1 MEQDKTLTL
10 YKFTN
15 HPDSQYLDDLLA
27 IFYRGV
33 DANTVGVMA
42 AFNVE
47 TEEEELI
54 LVGIQLDQ
62 DNKPECFP
70 LAKVLKHE
78 DVLNY
83 LAPDGKGGYFDMTNP
98 EEVAASKENMV
109 AAPR

>member
-1 MEQDKTLTL
+1 MAEGRTLTL

-33 DANTVGVMA
+33 DANTVGVMS
-42 AFNVE
+42 AFNTQ

-54 LVGIQLDQ
+54 LVGIQLDK

-70 LAKVLKHE
+70 LAKVLTHE
-78 DVLNY
+78 DVLDY

-98 EEVAASKENMV
+98 EEVEASKENMK